1 MAKKGIK
8 PTRLSVELNVAA
20 GTVVINNQKRDGET
34 FINVE
39 SASYSYTDLPAAIKT
54 QVALYGLNKLLQDR
68 TSQLRSET
76 IPLSEVMKG
85 ISEVYATL
93 ASGEWSA
100 KRKASAKGEAN
111 DDAVLIAVIAD
122 KMHKPVAVVAAMF
135 AKLPADQKKA
145 FGAKFADEVA
155 AAKAEA
161 ESDADEFFGGM

>member
-8 PTRLSVELNVAA
+8 PTRLAVELNVAL
-20 GTVVINNQKRDGET
+20 GVVVINNQKRDGET
-34 FINVE
+34 FVNVE
-39 SASYSYTDLPAAIKT
+39 SASYSYNDLPAAIKT

-85 ISEVYATL
+85 IAEVYATL

-100 KRKASAKGEAN
+100 KRKASAKAEN

-122 KMHKPVAVVAAMF
+122 KMQKPVAVVAAMF

-155 AAKAEA
+155 AVKAEA
-161 ESDADEFFGGM
+161 EEDADEFFGGM